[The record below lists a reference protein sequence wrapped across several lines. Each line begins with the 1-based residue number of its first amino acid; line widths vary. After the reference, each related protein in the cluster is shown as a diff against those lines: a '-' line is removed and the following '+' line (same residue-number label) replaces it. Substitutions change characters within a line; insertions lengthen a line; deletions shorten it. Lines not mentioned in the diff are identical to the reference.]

1 MWPFTRTPTHLEF
14 ITARA
19 REGDTS
25 ALWELAHMYFDG
37 RGVEKNHLCG
47 LDYLQKAA
55 DRGAAW
61 ASYALSSLCMKRND
75 LAGGVRWMQ
84 KAAEQGFGN
93 AQGMLGIFYSS
104 DKMCPKDLV
113 KACVW
118 LKVSA
123 SEHSSLNSEGRQSSE
138 RQLEKLMG
146 LITHQQKAEVEKLSA
161 ELIARLPRISFAEH
175 KAMVDRYEN
184 PGC

>member
-25 ALWELAHMYFDG
+25 ALWELAHMYFEG
-37 RGVEKNHLCG
+37 RGIEKNHLCG

-55 DRGAAW
+55 ERGAAM
-61 ASYALSSLCMKRND
+61 ASYALSSLYMSKND
-75 LAGGVRWMQ
+75 LARGLQWME

-93 AQGMLGIFYSS
+93 AQGMLGIHYSLP
-104 DKMCPKDLV
+104 KNPQKDLV

-118 LKVSA
+118 LKVAA
-123 SEHSSLNSEGRQSSE
+123 SEFSSLNSDGRQSSE
-138 RQLEKLMG
+138 EQLEKLMG
-146 LITHQQKAEVEKLSA
+146 VITHQQKAEVEKLSA

-175 KAMVDRYEN
+175 MAMVDRYEN